1 MELYPAIDLRDGGAV
16 RLVQGDFGRTRR
28 YGDPLS
34 LAQRY
39 VDGGASWI
47 HVVDLDAA
55 RSGVGHNRDTVLAIA
70 AHVEARIQV
79 GGGLRTVDDAA
90 GLLEAGIARVV
101 LGTAALETPD
111 VLATLAGRYP
121 GRVAVGL
128 DHRRGGAELAVRG
141 WERATETSLD
151 DALDALAVLELGAVV
166 VTAIDRDG
174 MLAGPDVEGL
184 AAALARSA
192 HPVVAS
198 GGVRSTEDLVEL
210 AGLEV
215 GGRRL
220 TGAVVGTALVE
231 GAMTVEEA
239 VAACASSV

>member
-28 YGDPLS
+28 YGDPVA
-34 LAQRY
+34 LATRY
-39 VDGGASWI
+39 AQGGASWI

-55 RSGVGHNRDTVLAIA
+55 RSGVGRNRDVVRAIA
-70 AHVEARIQV
+70 AHVDVRIQV
-79 GGGLRTVDDAA
+79 GGGLRTVHDAA
-90 GLLEAGIARVV
+90 HLLDAGIARVV
-101 LGTAALETPD
+101 LGTAALEAPD

-141 WERATETSLD
+141 WEHATATTLD
-151 DALDALAVLELGAVV
+151 DALDAVAALELGAVV

-174 MLAGPDVEGL
+174 MLGGPDVEGL
-184 AAALARSA
+184 RAALARSA

-198 GGVRSTEDLVEL
+198 GGVRSPDDLVLL
-210 AGLEV
+210 AGLEAA
-215 GGRRL
+215 GRRL
-220 TGAVVGTALVE
+220 VGAVVGTALVE